1 MTRPLPTLLNTA
13 GQEEYSAMRE
23 QYMQTGKKIS
33 LGLSFEA
40 KLKPIGIFKETPRRA
55 EKPYLHTRWFL
66 PAPREAMWRG
76 GYIEAFVHC
85 MGNVKR
91 GSANNT

>member
-40 KLKPIGIFKETPRRA
+40 KLKPIGIVKEMSRRA
-55 EKPYLHTRWFL
+55 GKPYLHTLWFL
-66 PAPREAMWRG
+66 PVSWEAQWRG
-76 GYIEAFVHC
+76 GYMEAFVHC
-85 MGNVKR
+85 MGNVER